1 MIDLRTFTRPTLTP
15 FTLDTFIVRKSILEA
30 VKRAALLFSGDVLDI
45 GCGYM
50 PYREIVLATPGVKK
64 YIGLD
69 FKKNDIYR
77 NKPDL
82 TWDGR
87 TIPLQD
93 NTVQSAMATELFE
106 HCPEPELVMKEIV
119 RVLCP
124 GGILFFT
131 IPFLWPL
138 HDVPYDQYRYT
149 PFSIERH
156 LANAGFHEIHLQ
168 AMGGWNE
175 SMAQMIGLYVR
186 RRPMHDYMRFFLS
199 LCLLPL
205 VYLLSNSVSKQ
216 RHSFD
221 LSEGT
226 MEKFLESSMITGIWG
241 LAYKPESQ
249 GSKPP
254 LK

>member
-1 MIDLRTFTRPTLTP
+1 MVNLDSFTSPKLTP

-30 VKRAALLFSGDVLDI
+30 VKIAVLLFSGDVLDI

-50 PYREIVLATPGVKK
+50 PYREIVLATPGVNK

-87 TIPLQD
+87 IIPLQD
-93 NTVQSAMATELFE
+93 NTVHSAMATELFE
-106 HCPEPELVMKEIV
+106 HCPEPELVIKEIV

-138 HDVPYDQYRYT
+138 HDVPHDQYRYT

-168 AMGGWNE
+168 AMGGWDE

-186 RRPMHDYMRFFLS
+186 RRPMSHLQRFVLS
-199 LCLLPL
+199 LLAFPFI
-205 VYLLSNSVSKQ
+205 YLLAKLSSKQ
-216 RHSFD
+216 PKGKRTHVITVADFP
-221 LSEGT
+221 
-226 MEKFLESSMITGIWG
+226 ESLMITGICG
-241 LAYKPESQ
+241 VAYKPEFDRDIMI
-249 GSKPP
+249 
-254 LK
+254 